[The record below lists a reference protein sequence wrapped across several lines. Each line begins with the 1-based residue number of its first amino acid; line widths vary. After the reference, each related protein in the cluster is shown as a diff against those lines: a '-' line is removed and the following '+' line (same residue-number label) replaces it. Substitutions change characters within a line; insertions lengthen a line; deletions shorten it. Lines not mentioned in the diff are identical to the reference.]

1 MNSSATESAYS
12 LEMLAEVTGVST
24 QTIVEYQ
31 SCGLI
36 PPDFDDETVRLLRR
50 MEHLRETCGMN
61 LRGLKL
67 MEALMAE
74 LECLRAEL
82 RARR

>member
-1 MNSSATESAYS
+1 MNPSATETAYT
-12 LEMLAEVTGVST
+12 LEMLAEVSGVATRS
-24 QTIVEYQ
+24 IVEYQ
-31 SCGLI
+31 ECGLI

-67 MEALMAE
+67 MTGLLEE
-74 LECLRAEL
+74 LERLRAEL
-82 RARR
+82 RVRR